1 MPAEDN
7 KKASDTASESSE
19 SKAETN
25 KSRHIKWSPENEIIM
40 VEWCDVAQCYKWL
53 NTRAHAKL
61 SRAHAWFT
69 IPAITLSTITGTAS
83 FAQSSLPISMQSYSP
98 AVIGTINICIGI
110 LSTIQ
115 QYLKISELN
124 EAHRVSAISWDKFA
138 RNIRI
143 ELSKDPDE
151 RTDAGQFIKI
161 CRMEFDRLMETS
173 PAIPQKIVLDF
184 NNTFKG
190 KVGSP
195 ERARFDALRKP
206 DICDTI
212 TTANDYRHQWYK
224 NMEHLED
231 TRDGDGETDL
241 QKEIEEVIRIR
252 MEEEQSKMIELIRMK
267 KEKEEQEL
275 TNEHRRSL
283 VDREIKDKAD
293 KLQKEI
299 EILKTFVDDFVENAG
314 RKPHH
319 DELKLSMRNMVSED
333 AIVAFKDI
341 L

>member
-1 MPAEDN
+1 MPSED
-7 KKASDTASESSE
+7 KKPSDTASESAE
-19 SKAETN
+19 SKAEPIRSKN
-25 KSRHIKWSPENEIIM
+25 IKWSPENEIIM

-83 FAQSSLPISMQSYSP
+83 FAQSSLPVSMQSYSP
-98 AVIGTINICIGI
+98 AVIGTVNICIGI

-143 ELSKDPDE
+143 EISKDPDE

-173 PAIPQKIVLDF
+173 PAIPQKIVDDF

-190 KVGSP
+190 KPGSP
-195 ERARFDALRKP
+195 ERARFEALRKP

-224 NMEHLED
+224 TMDHLAD
-231 TRDGDGETDL
+231 DETDI
-241 QKEIEEVIRIR
+241 QKEMEEAIRVR
-252 MEEEQSKMIELIRMK
+252 MEEEQGKMIELIRLK
-267 KEKEEQEL
+267 REKEEEEQVS
-275 TNEHRRSL
+275 EHRKS
-283 VDREIKDKAD
+283 VAERELKDKAT
-293 KLQKEI
+293 KLNFEIEMLQK
-299 EILKTFVDDFVENAG
+299 FVNDFIENAG

-319 DELKLSMRNMVSED
+319 DELKTSMRNTVSDD

>member
-1 MPAEDN
+1 MPSED
-7 KKASDTASESSE
+7 KKPSDTASDSAE
-19 SKAETN
+19 SKAEPARSKN
-25 KSRHIKWSPENEIIM
+25 IKWSPENEIIM

-83 FAQSSLPISMQSYSP
+83 FAQSSLPVSMQSYSP

-173 PAIPQKIVLDF
+173 PAIPQKIVDDF

-190 KVGSP
+190 KPGSP
-195 ERARFDALRKP
+195 ERARFEALRKP

-224 NMEHLED
+224 TMDHLVED
-231 TRDGDGETDL
+231 NADI
-241 QKEIEEVIRIR
+241 QKEMEEVIRVR
-252 MEEEQSKMIELIRMK
+252 MEEEQSKMIELIRLK
-267 KEKEEQEL
+267 REKEEEDLVNERRKSVAEREL
-275 TNEHRRSL
+275 
-283 VDREIKDKAD
+283 KDKAN
-293 KLQKEI
+293 KLHLELEILQK
-299 EILKTFVDDFVENAG
+299 FVDDFVENAG

-319 DELKLSMRNMVSED
+319 DELKTSMRNAVSED

>member
-1 MPAEDN
+1 MPPSDD
-7 KKASDTASESSE
+7 KKISDTASESAE
-19 SKAETN
+19 SKAEPIGKHRN
-25 KSRHIKWSPENEIIM
+25 IKWSPENEIIM

-53 NTRAHAKL
+53 NTRAHSKL

-83 FAQSSLPISMQSYSP
+83 FAQSSLPLSMQAYSP

-173 PAIPQKIVLDF
+173 PAIPQKIVIDF

-224 NMEHLED
+224 TMEHLVHEPADD
-231 TRDGDGETDL
+231 TEI
-241 QKEIEEVIRIR
+241 QKEMEEAIRTRI
-252 MEEEQSKMIELIRMK
+252 EEEQSKLIELVRLK
-267 KEKEEQEL
+267 HEKEEEER
-275 TNEHRRSL
+275 TNERRKS
-283 VDREIKDKAD
+283 VADRELKEKAA
-293 KLQKEI
+293 KLHMEI
-299 EILKTFVDDFVENAG
+299 EVLRKFVNDFVENAG

-319 DELKLSMRNMVSED
+319 DEIKMSMRNTVSED
-333 AIVAFKDI
+333 AIVAFRDI

>member
-1 MPAEDN
+1 MPSAIEDN
-7 KKASDTASESSE
+7 KKQSDAVSESAE
-19 SKAETN
+19 SKVESN
-25 KSRHIKWSPENEIIM
+25 VKHKNVKWSPENEIIM

-83 FAQSSLPISMQSYSP
+83 FAQSSLPTTMQSYSP
-98 AVIGTINICIGI
+98 AIIGTINISIGI

-224 NMEHLED
+224 TMDHLVDDD
-231 TRDGDGETDL
+231 TEI
-241 QKEIEEVIRIR
+241 QKEMEEAIRIR
-252 MEEEQSKMIELIRMK
+252 IEEEQSKLFELVRMK
-267 KEKEEQEL
+267 REKEEEEE
-275 TNEHRRSL
+275 TSERRKSIA
-283 VDREIKDKAD
+283 DRELKDKAI
-293 KLQKEI
+293 KLHLEI
-299 EILKTFVDDFVENAG
+299 EMLKKFVNDFVDNAG

-319 DELKLSMRNMVSED
+319 DELKASMRNAVSED
-333 AIVAFKDI
+333 AIIAFKDI

>member
-1 MPAEDN
+1 MPPSDD
-7 KKASDTASESSE
+7 KKISDTASESAE
-19 SKAETN
+19 SKVEPIGKHRN
-25 KSRHIKWSPENEIIM
+25 IKWSPENEIIM

-53 NTRAHAKL
+53 NTRAHSKL

-83 FAQSSLPISMQSYSP
+83 FAQSSLPLAMQAYSP

-173 PAIPQKIVLDF
+173 PAIPQKIVIDF

-224 NMEHLED
+224 TMEHLADDDNNNEI
-231 TRDGDGETDL
+231 
-241 QKEIEEVIRIR
+241 QKEMEEAIRTRI
-252 MEEEQSKMIELIRMK
+252 EEEQGKLIELVRLK
-267 KEKEEQEL
+267 HEKEEEER
-275 TNEHRRSL
+275 TNERRKS
-283 VDREIKDKAD
+283 VADRELKEKAA
-293 KLQKEI
+293 KLHMEI
-299 EILKTFVDDFVENAG
+299 EVLRKFVNDFVENAG

-319 DELKLSMRNMVSED
+319 DELKMSMRNTVSED
-333 AIVAFKDI
+333 AIIAFKDI

>member
-1 MPAEDN
+1 MPLED
-7 KKASDTASESSE
+7 KKQSDTASESAE
-19 SKAETN
+19 SKSEPNN
-25 KSRHIKWSPENEIIM
+25 KHKNIKWSPENEIIM

-83 FAQSSLPISMQSYSP
+83 FAQSSLPISMQAYSP

-143 ELSKDPDE
+143 ELSKDPYE

-173 PAIPQKIVLDF
+173 PAIPQKIVDDF

-190 KVGSP
+190 KTGSP
-195 ERARFDALRKP
+195 ERARFEALRKP

-224 NMEHLED
+224 TMDHLVED
-231 TRDGDGETDL
+231 DTDI
-241 QKEIEEVIRIR
+241 QKEMEEAIRVR
-252 MEEEQSKMIELIRMK
+252 MEEEQSKLIELIRLK
-267 KEKEEQEL
+267 REKEEEEQVS
-275 TNEHRRSL
+275 EHRKS
-283 VDREIKDKAD
+283 VADREIKDKAT
-293 KLQKEI
+293 KLHLEIEMLQK
-299 EILKTFVDDFVENAG
+299 FVNDFIENAG

-319 DELKLSMRNMVSED
+319 DELKSSMRNTVSED
-333 AIVAFKDI
+333 AIIAFKDI

>member
-1 MPAEDN
+1 MTPDE
-7 KKASDTASESSE
+7 KKNPDTASESAE
-19 SKAETN
+19 SKPDIVRSKN
-25 KSRHIKWSPENEIIM
+25 IKWSPENETIM

-83 FAQSSLPISMQSYSP
+83 FAQSSLPLSMQSYSP
-98 AVIGTINICIGI
+98 AIIGTINICIGI

-173 PAIPQKIVLDF
+173 PAIPQKIVQDF
-184 NNTFKG
+184 NNTFRG
-190 KVGSP
+190 KPGSP

-212 TTANDYRHQWYK
+212 TTANDSRHQWYK
-224 NMEHLED
+224 ELEHLDAKNEENEIQ
-231 TRDGDGETDL
+231 RDLENA
-241 QKEIEEVIRIR
+241 IRIR
-252 MEEEQSKMIELIRMK
+252 VDDEQSRLIELMRLK
-267 KEKEEQEL
+267 KEKEEEEL
-275 TNEHRRSL
+275 NLERRKSAAEK
-283 VDREIKDKAD
+283 VVHDRAM
-293 KLQKEI
+293 KLQSEMETLRKYVNE
-299 EILKTFVDDFVENAG
+299 FVDNAG

-319 DELKLSMRNMVSED
+319 DELTASMKHAVSED
-333 AIVAFKDI
+333 ALVAFKDV

>member
-1 MPAEDN
+1 MPSED
-7 KKASDTASESSE
+7 KKPSDTASESAE
-19 SKAETN
+19 SKAEPIRSKN
-25 KSRHIKWSPENEIIM
+25 IKWSPENEIIM

-83 FAQSSLPISMQSYSP
+83 FAQSSLPESMQSYSP

-173 PAIPQKIVLDF
+173 PAIPQKIVDDF

-190 KVGSP
+190 KAGSP
-195 ERARFDALRKP
+195 ERARFEALRKP

-224 NMEHLED
+224 TMDHLVD
-231 TRDGDGETDL
+231 TRDESIDI
-241 QKEIEEVIRIR
+241 QKEMEEVIRIR
-252 MEEEQSKMIELIRMK
+252 MEEEQSKLIELVRLK
-267 KEKEEQEL
+267 KEKEEEEHL
-275 TNEHRRSL
+275 NEHRRSI
-283 VDREIKDKAD
+283 VDRELKDKAT
-293 KLQKEI
+293 KLHLEI
-299 EILKTFVDDFVENAG
+299 EILKKFVNDFVENAG

-319 DELKLSMRNMVSED
+319 DELKTSMRNTVSED
-333 AIVAFKDI
+333 AIIAFKDI

>member
-1 MPAEDN
+1 MPVTSEEN
-7 KKASDTASESSE
+7 KKTSDTASESAE
-19 SKAETN
+19 SKAEPVRSKN
-25 KSRHIKWSPENEIIM
+25 IKWSPENEIIM

-83 FAQSSLPISMQSYSP
+83 FAQSSLPVSMQVYSP

-173 PAIPQKIVLDF
+173 PAIPQKIVDDF

-190 KVGSP
+190 KAGSP
-195 ERARFDALRKP
+195 ERARFEALRKP

-212 TTANDYRHQWYK
+212 TTANEYRHQWYK
-224 NMEHLED
+224 NMEHLVD
-231 TRDGDGETDL
+231 DDNDI
-241 QKEIEEVIRIR
+241 QKEMDEVIRVR
-252 MEEEQSKMIELIRMK
+252 MEEEQSKMIELIRLK
-267 KEKEEQEL
+267 REKDEEEL
-275 TNEHRRSL
+275 VNEHRKSAVER
-283 VDREIKDKAD
+283 DIKEKAS
-293 KLQKEI
+293 KLQSEI
-299 EILKTFVDDFVENAG
+299 DVLKKYVDDFVENAG

-319 DELKLSMRNMVSED
+319 DELKMSMRNTVSDD
-333 AIVAFKDI
+333 ALAVFKDI

>member
-1 MPAEDN
+1 MTQEDV
-7 KKASDTASESSE
+7 KKSSDTASEGAD
-19 SKAETN
+19 SKIDIPRGKN
-25 KSRHIKWSPENEIIM
+25 IKWSPENEIIM

-83 FAQSSLPISMQSYSP
+83 FAQSSLPVAMQAYSP
-98 AVIGTINICIGI
+98 AIIGTINICIGI

-151 RTDAGQFIKI
+151 RTEAGQFIKI

-173 PAIPQKIVLDF
+173 PAIPQKIVNDF
-184 NNTFKG
+184 NSTFRG
-190 KVGSP
+190 KIGSP

-212 TTANDYRHQWYK
+212 TTANDSRHQWYK
-224 NMEHLED
+224 TMEHLDEKQMDDEAQRELED
-231 TRDGDGETDL
+231 A
-241 QKEIEEVIRIR
+241 IR
-252 MEEEQSKMIELIRMK
+252 MRVEDEQNRLIELVRLK
-267 KEKEEQEL
+267 KAKEDDEINGE
-275 TNEHRRSL
+275 RRKSIASK
-283 VDREIKDKAD
+283 EIKDKAIR
-293 KLQKEI
+293 LQSEI
-299 EILKTFVDDFVENAG
+299 EILHRYVDGFIENAG

-319 DELKLSMRNMVSED
+319 DEIAAGMKLTVSED
-333 AIVAFKDI
+333 AIIAFKDI

>member
-1 MPAEDN
+1 MPVEDT
-7 KKASDTASESSE
+7 KKPSDTTSESAE
-19 SKAETN
+19 SKVDSG
-25 KSRHIKWSPENEIIM
+25 KSKHIRWSPENEIIM

-83 FAQSSLPISMQSYSP
+83 FAQSSLPVSMQSYSP
-98 AVIGTINICIGI
+98 AVIGTVNICIGI

-173 PAIPQKIVLDF
+173 PAIPQKIVEDF
-184 NNTFKG
+184 NNTFRG
-190 KVGSP
+190 KIGSP

-206 DICDTI
+206 DISDTI

-224 NMEHLED
+224 TMDHIED
-231 TRDGDGETDL
+231 RHEDIDL
-241 QKEIEEVIRIR
+241 QKEMEEVIRAR
-252 MEEEQSKMIELIRMK
+252 MEEEQSKLIELVRLK
-267 KEKEEQEL
+267 REKEEEEL
-275 TNEHRRSL
+275 VSEHRKSIAE
-283 VDREIKDKAD
+283 REVKDKATR
-293 KLQKEI
+293 LQQEI
-299 EILKTFVDDFVENAG
+299 DILRKYVNDFVENAG

-319 DELKLSMRNMVSED
+319 DELVVSMRTAVSPD
-333 AIVAFKDI
+333 ALIAFKDI

>member
-1 MPAEDN
+1 
-7 KKASDTASESSE
+7 
-19 SKAETN
+19 
-25 KSRHIKWSPENEIIM
+25 
-40 VEWCDVAQCYKWL
+40 
-53 NTRAHAKL
+53 
-61 SRAHAWFT
+61 
-69 IPAITLSTITGTAS
+69 
-83 FAQSSLPISMQSYSP
+83 MQAYSP
-98 AVIGTINICIGI
+98 AIIGTVNICIGI

-224 NMEHLED
+224 TMDHLADDDNSNEI
-231 TRDGDGETDL
+231 
-241 QKEIEEVIRIR
+241 QKEMEEVIRIR
-252 MEEEQSKMIELIRMK
+252 MEEEQTKLIELVHMK
-267 KEKEEQEL
+267 REKEEEEL
-275 TNEHRRSL
+275 VSEHRKSI
-283 VDREIKDKAD
+283 VERELKNKAM
-293 KLQKEI
+293 KLNLEI
-299 EILKTFVDDFVENAG
+299 EMLKKFVNDFVENAG

-319 DELKLSMRNMVSED
+319 DEVKTSMRNTVSED
-333 AIVAFKDI
+333 AIVAFRDI

>member
-1 MPAEDN
+1 MPSED
-7 KKASDTASESSE
+7 KKPSDTASESAE
-19 SKAETN
+19 SKAEPIRSKN
-25 KSRHIKWSPENEIIM
+25 IKWSPENEIIM

-83 FAQSSLPISMQSYSP
+83 FAQSSLPVSMQVYSP

-173 PAIPQKIVLDF
+173 PAIPQKIVEDF

-190 KVGSP
+190 KAGSP
-195 ERARFDALRKP
+195 ERARFEALRKP

-224 NMEHLED
+224 TMDHLSED
-231 TRDGDGETDL
+231 DTDI
-241 QKEIEEVIRIR
+241 QKEMEEVIRVR
-252 MEEEQSKMIELIRMK
+252 MEEEQSKLIELVRLK
-267 KEKEEQEL
+267 REKEEEEQV
-275 TNEHRRSL
+275 NVHRKS
-283 VDREIKDKAD
+283 VADRELKDKAT
-293 KLQKEI
+293 KLHLEIEMLQK
-299 EILKTFVDDFVENAG
+299 FVNDFVENAG

-319 DELKLSMRNMVSED
+319 DELKTSMRNTVSED
-333 AIVAFKDI
+333 AIIAFKDI

>member
-1 MPAEDN
+1 MPSED
-7 KKASDTASESSE
+7 KKPSDTASESAE
-19 SKAETN
+19 SKAEPIRSKN
-25 KSRHIKWSPENEIIM
+25 IKWSPENEIIM

-173 PAIPQKIVLDF
+173 PAIPQKIVDDF

-190 KVGSP
+190 KPGSP
-195 ERARFDALRKP
+195 ERARFEALRKP

-224 NMEHLED
+224 TMDHLAD
-231 TRDGDGETDL
+231 DETDI
-241 QKEIEEVIRIR
+241 QKEMEEAIRVR
-252 MEEEQSKMIELIRMK
+252 MEEEQSKMIELIRLK
-267 KEKEEQEL
+267 REKEEEEQVS
-275 TNEHRRSL
+275 EHRKS
-283 VDREIKDKAD
+283 VAERELKDKAT
-293 KLQKEI
+293 KLNLEIEMLQK
-299 EILKTFVDDFVENAG
+299 FVNDFIENAG

-319 DELKLSMRNMVSED
+319 DELKTSMRNTVSDD

>member
-1 MPAEDN
+1 MPLED
-7 KKASDTASESSE
+7 KKPSDTASESAE
-19 SKAETN
+19 SKAEPIRSKN
-25 KSRHIKWSPENEIIM
+25 IKWSPENEIIM

-83 FAQSSLPISMQSYSP
+83 FAQSSLPVSMQSYSP
-98 AVIGTINICIGI
+98 AVIGTVNICIGI

-173 PAIPQKIVLDF
+173 PAIPQKIVEDF

-190 KVGSP
+190 KAGSP
-195 ERARFDALRKP
+195 ERARFEALRKP

-224 NMEHLED
+224 TMDHLADDD
-231 TRDGDGETDL
+231 TDI
-241 QKEIEEVIRIR
+241 QKEMEEVIRVR
-252 MEEEQSKMIELIRMK
+252 MEEEQSKMIELIRLK
-267 KEKEEQEL
+267 REREEDEQV
-275 TNEHRRSL
+275 NEHRKS
-283 VDREIKDKAD
+283 VVERELKDKAT
-293 KLQKEI
+293 KLNLEI
-299 EILKTFVDDFVENAG
+299 EILKKFVNDFVENAG

-319 DELKLSMRNMVSED
+319 DELKTSMRNTVSED

>member
-1 MPAEDN
+1 MTLDE
-7 KKASDTASESSE
+7 KKHSDTASESAE
-19 SKAETN
+19 SKPEIARN
-25 KSRHIKWSPENEIIM
+25 KNIKWSPENEIIM
-40 VEWCDVAQCYKWL
+40 VEWCDIAQCYKWL
-53 NTRAHAKL
+53 NTRAHARL

-83 FAQSSLPISMQSYSP
+83 FAQSSLPLSMQSYSP

-151 RTDAGQFIKI
+151 RSDAGQFIKI

-173 PAIPQKIVLDF
+173 PAIPQKIVTDF
-184 NNTFKG
+184 NNTFRG
-190 KVGSP
+190 KLGSP
-195 ERARFDALRKP
+195 ERERFEALRKP

-212 TTANDYRHQWYK
+212 TTANESRHQWYK
-224 NMEHLED
+224 ELEHLDAKNIDDDIQKDIED
-231 TRDGDGETDL
+231 TIRL
-241 QKEIEEVIRIR
+241 RIED
-252 MEEEQSKMIELIRMK
+252 EQLRLIELVRMK
-267 KEKEEQEL
+267 KNMENEEI
-275 TNEHRRSL
+275 NIEHRKSVAER
-283 VDREIKDKAD
+283 VVHDRAI
-293 KLQKEI
+293 KLQSELDTLRKYVNE
-299 EILKTFVDDFVENAG
+299 FVDNAG

-319 DELKLSMRNMVSED
+319 DELIANMKHAVGED
-333 AIVAFKDI
+333 ALIAFKDI

>member
-1 MPAEDN
+1 MPAEDT
-7 KKASDTASESSE
+7 KKPSDTASESAE
-19 SKAETN
+19 SKVEMG
-25 KSRHIKWSPENEIIM
+25 KSKHIRWSPENEIIM

-83 FAQSSLPISMQSYSP
+83 FAQSSLPESMQAYSP
-98 AVIGTINICIGI
+98 AVIGTVNICIGI

-173 PAIPQKIVLDF
+173 PAIPQKIVDDF

-195 ERARFDALRKP
+195 ERARFEALRKP

-224 NMEHLED
+224 TMDHLEERHD
-231 TRDGDGETDL
+231 DIDL
-241 QKEIEEVIRIR
+241 QKEMEEVIRAR
-252 MEEEQSKMIELIRMK
+252 MEEEQSKLIELVRLK
-267 KEKEEQEL
+267 KEKEEEEL
-275 TNEHRRSL
+275 VIEHRKS
-283 VDREIKDKAD
+283 VTDRAVKDKAARLQMETEI
-293 KLQKEI
+293 LQKY
-299 EILKTFVDDFVENAG
+299 VNDFVENAG

-319 DELKLSMRNMVSED
+319 DELKMSMRNTVSED
-333 AIVAFKDI
+333 ALVAFKDI

>member
-1 MPAEDN
+1 MPIEDI
-7 KKASDTASESSE
+7 KKPSDTASESTE
-19 SKAETN
+19 SKTEPT
-25 KSRHIKWSPENEIIM
+25 RHKNIKWSPENEIIM

-83 FAQSSLPISMQSYSP
+83 FAQSSLPISVQAYSP
-98 AVIGTINICIGI
+98 AIIGTVNICIGI

-151 RTDAGQFIKI
+151 RTEAGQFIKI

-173 PAIPQKIVLDF
+173 PAIPQKIVMDF
-184 NNTFKG
+184 NNTFRG

-212 TTANDYRHQWYK
+212 TTANDSRHQWYK
-224 NMEHLED
+224 TMDHLEERHD
-231 TRDGDGETDL
+231 DLDL
-241 QKEIEEVIRIR
+241 QKEMEEVIRAR
-252 MEEEQSKMIELIRMK
+252 MEEEQSKLVELVRMK
-267 KEKEEQEL
+267 KEKEEEEL
-275 TNEHRRSL
+275 VSERRKSAA
-283 VDREIKDKAD
+283 DRELKDKATR
-293 KLQKEI
+293 LQMET
-299 EILKTFVDDFVENAG
+299 EILRKYVNDFIENAG

-319 DELKLSMRNMVSED
+319 DELIVSMRTTVSDD
-333 AIVAFKDI
+333 ALAAFKDI

>member
-1 MPAEDN
+1 
-7 KKASDTASESSE
+7 
-19 SKAETN
+19 
-25 KSRHIKWSPENEIIM
+25 
-40 VEWCDVAQCYKWL
+40 
-53 NTRAHAKL
+53 
-61 SRAHAWFT
+61 
-69 IPAITLSTITGTAS
+69 
-83 FAQSSLPISMQSYSP
+83 MQSYSP
-98 AVIGTINICIGI
+98 AIIGTVNICIGI

-151 RTDAGQFIKI
+151 RTEAGQFIKI

-173 PAIPQKIVLDF
+173 PAIPQKIVNDF
-184 NNTFKG
+184 NNTFRG
-190 KVGSP
+190 KIGSP

-212 TTANDYRHQWYK
+212 TTANDSRHQWYK
-224 NMEHLED
+224 TMEHLDEKQLDDDIQRDLED
-231 TRDGDGETDL
+231 A
-241 QKEIEEVIRIR
+241 IR
-252 MEEEQSKMIELIRMK
+252 MRVEDEQNRLIELVRLKKAKEEEETSSDLRKSIA
-267 KEKEEQEL
+267 
-275 TNEHRRSL
+275 S
-283 VDREIKDKAD
+283 REIKDKAI
-293 KLQKEI
+293 KLQSEI
-299 EILKTFVDDFVENAG
+299 EILKKYVDDFIANAG

-319 DELKLSMRNMVSED
+319 DEIAVSMRLAVSED